1 MGMRIWQAEPRLAT
15 LEPMRARTG
24 LAICLLLG
32 AAPDLAHADIYRSV
46 DSAGVEHYTNIQ
58 PTGGGWQ
65 RIMHTKSAARRG
77 ARSSKAKPNLG
88 ANLAAPDPERT
99 KRYEAHI
106 REAALLYVLPPEFIR
121 AVMHVE
127 SNFYAQAVSSKGAM
141 GLMQLMPFTASA
153 MGVLDPFDARQNV
166 LGGARF
172 LRVLANHFGGDLV
185 RTIAAYNAGQGAVE
199 KYDGIPPYA
208 ETRRYVQRVLTHY
221 YAYRAA
227 LLTERVTRSSHPPG

>member
-1 MGMRIWQAEPRLAT
+1 MVR
-15 LEPMRARTG
+15 MRAAAWLSVG
-24 LAICLLLG
+24 VLLLA
-32 AAPDLAHADIYRSV
+32 AAPRVHADIYRSI
-46 DSAGVEHYTNIQ
+46 DQDGVEHYTNIQ
-58 PTGGGWQ
+58 PSGHGWQ
-65 RIMHTKSAARRG
+65 RILRTNSPRAARS
-77 ARSSKAKPNLG
+77 APRS

-99 KRYEAHI
+99 RRYDAHI
-106 REAALLYVLPPEFIR
+106 REAALLYVLPQEFIR

-127 SNFYAQAVSSKGAM
+127 SNFYAEAVSNKGAI

-153 MGVLDPFDARQNV
+153 MGVLDPFNARQNV

-185 RTIAAYNAGQGAVE
+185 RTIAAYNAGEGAVL
-199 KYDGIPPYA
+199 KYGGIPPYP

-227 LLTERVTRSSHPPG
+227 LLTPTRPAVARR

>member
-1 MGMRIWQAEPRLAT
+1 MS
-15 LEPMRARTG
+15 ARTVPATG
-24 LAICLLLG
+24 LLLC
-32 AAPDLAHADIYRSV
+32 AALFCFVSCFWPGLAHADIFRFV
-46 DSAGVEHYTNIQ
+46 DGDGVEHYTNIQ
-58 PTGGGWQ
+58 PGGRGWQ
-65 RIMHTKSAARRG
+65 RIMRTKAAATRSAT
-77 ARSSKAKPNLG
+77 RSGGSG

-99 KRYEAHI
+99 RRYDAHI
-106 REAALLYVLPPEFIR
+106 REAAMLYVLPAEFIR

-127 SNFYAQAVSSKGAM
+127 SNFYAQAVSNKGAM

-221 YAYRAA
+221 YNYRAA
-227 LLTERVTRSSHPPG
+227 LLTPKPTTAIARR

>member
-1 MGMRIWQAEPRLAT
+1 ML
-15 LEPMRARTG
+15 ARTV
-24 LAICLLLG
+24 LAIGLSFCAVACGVLCSW
-32 AAPDLAHADIYRSV
+32 PRVAHADIFRFV
-46 DSAGVEHYTNIQ
+46 DGDGVEHYTNIQ
-58 PTGGGWQ
+58 PGGRGWQ
-65 RIMHTKSAARRG
+65 RIMHTKAAPARSAARSG
-77 ARSSKAKPNLG
+77 GTA
-88 ANLAAPDPERT
+88 ANNVAAPDPERT
-99 KRYEAHI
+99 RRYDAHI
-106 REAALLYVLPPEFIR
+106 REAAMLYVLPPEFIR

-127 SNFYAQAVSSKGAM
+127 SNFYAQAVSNKGAM

-208 ETRRYVQRVLTHY
+208 ETQHYVKNIMAMLGN
-221 YAYRAA
+221 AA
-227 LLTERVTRSSHPPG
+227 

>member
-1 MGMRIWQAEPRLAT
+1 MHA
-15 LEPMRARTG
+15 ARTA
-24 LAICLLLG
+24 LAIGLSLCAVLC
-32 AAPDLAHADIYRSV
+32 AAPRAALADIYRYV
-46 DSAGVEHYTNIQ
+46 DAQGVEHYTNIQ
-58 PTGGGWQ
+58 PGGRGWQ
-65 RIMHTKSAARRG
+65 RIMRTKAAPARSAARG
-77 ARSSKAKPNLG
+77 AV
-88 ANLAAPDPERT
+88 NLAAPDPERT
-99 KRYEAHI
+99 RRYDAHI

-127 SNFYAQAVSSKGAM
+127 SNFYAQAVSNKGAM

-172 LRVLANHFGGDLV
+172 LRLLANHFGGDLV

-221 YAYRAA
+221 YAYRAEILSPKPTVA
-227 LLTERVTRSSHPPG
+227 RR